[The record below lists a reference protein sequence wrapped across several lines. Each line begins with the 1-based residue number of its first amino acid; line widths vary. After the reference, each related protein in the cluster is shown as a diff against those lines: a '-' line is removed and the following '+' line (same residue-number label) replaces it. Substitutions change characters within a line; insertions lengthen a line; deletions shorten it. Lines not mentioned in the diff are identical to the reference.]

1 MSLLQW
7 LLRALQRL
15 FSGHVSGHSPLKAIL
30 ALWTFFR
37 RQFQRCSCLP
47 HDGAS
52 AKGLRRIYGRETSP
66 PPRTAPNDFTMSM
79 VDGVVDEQPP
89 VSTVVCRSVVP
100 PDNSDSIYSFAV
112 ENASQS
118 SLNTVSTFATP
129 MTSRSQ
135 VDLAD
140 YAHVDLSTRRL
151 PPRRSRPSSTVHLPT
166 DQSSLYAYSCS
177 SASRSSQN
185 VRHSMPSLGT
195 YTHGNPSSHEL
206 SRLRPTSTIS
216 NPPCFIFNSGS
227 LTPIAHP
234 LPLVVPHDGP
244 DVAVPSDI
252 TMLMTAYPLFWPIA
266 PEQVQRYERDLVE
279 PKETDF
285 WIDPLTTSFQTDFV
299 PDEWVAYVHPEGARY
314 FFRERKVSPCTGNY
328 HDAMISSGCLLP
340 RIFTDMNLYDSDKVE
355 LITKFMVDMEDY
367 IRAKG
372 INIYPNVDLVFDL
385 KRNPENGDICCAY
398 YFASHDDRTIFW
410 LDDFNGTYFNRWDE
424 IKGVTAASH
433 VGYEVEEQYWYHCQ
447 QFPTCRE
454 MDIKTINELS
464 DILIYS
470 IGDLMTSDTAN
481 CPYDV
486 PTLQQMLALTNSIKE
501 TVLSGNHQSP
511 SSVSSASR
519 FMSIFVQQRFYNFH
533 GLPAARLECDKSVY
547 EGARAKRSPLVIL
560 LSPLLFFA
568 PDIHLASLNKIWG
581 DGLVNQTRWAAFIKK
596 LNTDWQ
602 DLIINST
609 VLLNAN
615 VAFLAIQSVDDSSDK
630 AGRSSAQISSYISI
644 IASIG
649 SIILGLLL
657 IRKNRSKESGATTE
671 AWTFLHSQK
680 GKYTG
685 LETLAIMYSLP
696 YALLMWAMVTFLSAF
711 SIMCFTA
718 SNVTVRMLVGTAWL
732 AIAVLIFWCIMT
744 SWEDKQSSD
753 RWYML
758 LSSLGTKVWQ
768 RLPQAPSVHVVET
781 INRLSWTKTRHS
793 VDSEE
798 TAVDV

>member
-7 LLRALQRL
+7 LLRVLQR
-15 FSGHVSGHSPLKAIL
+15 FVHDHIGRSPLKAIL
-30 ALWTFFR
+30 ALWSFFR
-37 RQFQRCSCLP
+37 RQFHRYSCLARDRTSP
-47 HDGAS
+47 
-52 AKGLRRIYGRETSP
+52 KGQRRIYDRETCP
-66 PPRTAPNDFTMSM
+66 PPRNGPGNDFTMTI
-79 VDGVVDEQPP
+79 VDGAFDGQPP

-118 SLNTVSTFATP
+118 SLNSVATFATP

-135 VDLAD
+135 VNLAN
-140 YAHVDLSTRRL
+140 YAHVNLSTCRL
-151 PPRRSRPSSTVHLPT
+151 PRHGSRPSSIVHLPT
-166 DQSSLYAYSCS
+166 EQSSLRPYSCS
-177 SASRSSQN
+177 NASRSSQN
-185 VRHSMPSLGT
+185 VRYSMPNLGT

-206 SRLRPTSTIS
+206 SRLRPTSMIS
-216 NPPCFIFNSGS
+216 TPPCPSFDSGS
-227 LTPIAHP
+227 LTAIAQP
-234 LPLVVPHDGP
+234 LPPVVPHDGP
-244 DVAVPSDI
+244 DVAVQGDV
-252 TMLMTAYPLFWPIA
+252 TTLTTAYPLFWPIA
-266 PEQVQRYERDLVE
+266 PEQVQRYERELVE
-279 PKETDF
+279 AKETDF
-285 WIDPLTTSFQTDFV
+285 WIDPLTTSFQTDTV

-314 FFRERKVSPCTGNY
+314 FVRKRKVSPCTGNY
-328 HDAMISSGCLLP
+328 HDAMISSGQCLLP
-340 RIFTDMNLYDSDKVE
+340 RIFTDINLYDSDKLE

-385 KRNPENGDICCAY
+385 RRNPEDGNICCAY
-398 YFASHDDRTIFW
+398 YFASHDDRSIFW
-410 LDDFNGTYFNRWDE
+410 LDDFNATYFDRWDE
-424 IKGVTAASH
+424 IKGVTAASQ
-433 VGYEVEEQYWYHCQ
+433 VGYEVESQYWYHCQ

-454 MDIKTINELS
+454 MDMKTINELS
-464 DILIYS
+464 DILIHC
-470 IGDLMTSDTAN
+470 IGDMMTSDAAN
-481 CPYDV
+481 CPYGV
-486 PTLQQMLALTNSIKE
+486 PELQQMLALTNSIKE

-519 FMSIFVQQRFYNFH
+519 LMFIFVQQRFYNFH
-533 GLPAARLECDKSVY
+533 GLPAARLEREKSVY
-547 EGARAKRSPLVIL
+547 AGTEAKRSPLVIL

-581 DGLVNQTRWAAFIKK
+581 DGLVSQTSWAAFIKK

-630 AGRSSAQISSYISI
+630 EGRSPAQISSYISI

-696 YALLMWAMVTFLSAF
+696 YALLIMVTFLSAF
-711 SIMCFTA
+711 SLMCFTA
-718 SNVTVRMLVGTAWL
+718 SDVTVRMLVGTAWL

-744 SWEDKQSSD
+744 SWEGKQSDD

-758 LSSLGTKVWQ
+758 LSALGTKVWQ
-768 RLPQAPSVHVVET
+768 RLPRAPSVHVVEK
-781 INRLSWTKTRHS
+781 INRLSWTKSRHS
-793 VDSEE
+793 VDSDV